1 MKAVSE
7 SSLKV
12 IPRSEEL
19 WRVVERWQR
28 IATPSGASKTIL
40 MAINQIANWAF
51 VAGQKAQAER
61 FRSYLDYKP
70 GESDV
75 IILHGLGVK
84 W

>member
-1 MKAVSE
+1 VKPASE
-7 SSLKV
+7 SSLNI

-28 IATPSGASKTIL
+28 IATPSRASKTFL

-51 VAGQKAQAER
+51 VAGQKAHAER
-61 FRSYLDYKP
+61 LRSYLDYKP
-70 GESDV
+70 TDGDL
-75 IILHGLGVK
+75 IMLHGLGAK